1 MNKSRL
7 HILHRQTLILYVV
20 FLESSC
26 NLEKML
32 GFFFHN
38 TDDNIFGLAFNLIE
52 ASSMFYFVGSYC
64 QYLYSCFRNA
74 GFGNVGFENI

>member
-1 MNKSRL
+1 
-7 HILHRQTLILYVV
+7 
-20 FLESSC
+20 
-26 NLEKML
+26 ML